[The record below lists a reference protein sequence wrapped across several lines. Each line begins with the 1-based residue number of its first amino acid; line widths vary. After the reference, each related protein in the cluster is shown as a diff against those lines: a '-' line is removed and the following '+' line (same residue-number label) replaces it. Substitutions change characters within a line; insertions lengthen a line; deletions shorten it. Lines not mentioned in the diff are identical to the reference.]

1 MMRKE
6 VEIFGDKKLSE
17 DLLEMI
23 YIAWKDERRVA
34 FLEVCKRFQ
43 LTEAET
49 ESVINELCK
58 SGYLMEMEND
68 LLELTELGKDR
79 GAKCLE
85 KSDFQSEFSSGWY
98 AFTMC
103 IYQLETCYLK
113 ILAEEFFSFE
123 DRIWFEV
130 LEDGACIE

>member
-1 MMRKE
+1 MMRNE